1 MDEVHE
7 RLSLETVESH
17 SLLVCEH
24 VLRYEFAARFAHGA
38 KVLDLACGSGYGS
51 RLLAATAASVTGVD
65 VDVGSIE
72 AATYGVSDLENVGF
86 EAVDAVT
93 YLRKLESDS
102 VDLIVCFEGLE
113 HFD

>member
-72 AATYGVSDLENVGF
+72 AATYGVS
-86 EAVDAVT
+86 
-93 YLRKLESDS
+93 
-102 VDLIVCFEGLE
+102 GLE
-113 HFD
+113 TSASKQLMPSPTCGNWNPTRST